1 MGNRDQNLVH
11 NLHHQ
16 MSKLVRGDFTM
27 NNFNLI
33 SPTKRFDVSSS
44 TESLP
49 GFGGISED
57 SANKNALFVDGEN
70 TEDEEDEDDEDEFD
84 EEEDGGTSAGIEDDR
99 DDDDND
105 ISMIDP
111 KKEKL
116 KQENKENVKKTINE

>member
-70 TEDEEDEDDEDEFD
+70 TEDDEDEFD

-105 ISMIDP
+105 ISMID
-111 KKEKL
+111 
-116 KQENKENVKKTINE
+116 